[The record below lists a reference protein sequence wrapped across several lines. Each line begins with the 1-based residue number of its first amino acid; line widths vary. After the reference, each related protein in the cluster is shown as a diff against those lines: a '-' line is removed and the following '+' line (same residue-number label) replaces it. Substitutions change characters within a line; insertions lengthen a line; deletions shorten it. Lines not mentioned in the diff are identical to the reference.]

1 MDPSW
6 EFLFTFSDAYINFIS
21 MRTLRYDL
29 VFLLILS
36 LCTICPLNS
45 EAQDD
50 QTEKRWNFTIAP
62 YIYAPTVSGD
72 VLINNNPGMIPS
84 SNLNLGGM
92 LYLESYSP
100 KWSIASDLMLMD
112 ISTDITMNI
121 SGREGTYNIK
131 PTIVGLYFLRRVAK
145 WFEVGIGGRLAAYT
159 TNIHVPAGPFLP
171 EINTEYNSAIVDP
184 LIVTRFTFLKTEKW
198 QIALRGDVGA
208 FGLLGYF
215 TWLVNPYAGFKISKV
230 FEVNLGYR
238 VLSMYHDDSENNDRL
253 DLLLYGPQLGLLIHF

>member
-1 MDPSW
+1 
-6 EFLFTFSDAYINFIS
+6 
-21 MRTLRYDL
+21 MRTLKYDL
-29 VFLLILS
+29 VFLIILG
-36 LCTICPLNS
+36 LCTICPLTS
-45 EAQDD
+45 LAQDD
-50 QTEKRWNFTIAP
+50 KAEKRWNFTIAP

-92 LYLESYSP
+92 LYLEAYTP
-100 KWSIASDLMLMD
+100 KWSIATDLMFMD
-112 ISTDITMNI
+112 VSTDITMNI
-121 SGREGTYNIK
+121 SGREGTLNIK

-145 WFEVGIGGRLAAYT
+145 WFEVGIGGRLISSK
-159 TNIHVPAGPFLP
+159 TNLLVPAGAILS
-171 EINTEYNSAIVDP
+171 EINTEFNSAIVDP

-198 QIALRGDVGA
+198 QISMRGDVGA

-215 TWLVNPYAGFKISKV
+215 TWLVNPYAGFKISKM

-253 DLLLYGPQLGLLIHF
+253 DLLLYGPQAGLMIHF